1 MTQAATAAATARGP
15 TERGP
20 TERGPTERGPLTWAG
35 VVALVARNPGFTAAE
50 LVRFT
55 AQGQLEGHRREA
67 ARLALVPLLHWACG
81 QGLLINGRARRCQ
94 VSGCETQTWHPA
106 LQLGSTPGRG
116 RGRPDPAAA
125 DLTGPLVA
133 EFPEALA

>member
-1 MTQAATAAATARGP
+1 MTLSQLKIDFINATLPAFILQVADRFREVRGLQTAGS
-15 TERGP
+15 
-20 TERGPTERGPLTWAG
+20 LA
-35 VVALVARNPGFTAAE
+35 FT
-50 LVRFT
+50 T
-55 AQGQLEGHRREA
+55 M
-67 ARLALVPLLHWACG
+67 LALVPLLHWACG

-106 LQLGSTPGRG
+106 LQLDSPPGRG

-125 DLTGPLVA
+125 DLTGPLAA